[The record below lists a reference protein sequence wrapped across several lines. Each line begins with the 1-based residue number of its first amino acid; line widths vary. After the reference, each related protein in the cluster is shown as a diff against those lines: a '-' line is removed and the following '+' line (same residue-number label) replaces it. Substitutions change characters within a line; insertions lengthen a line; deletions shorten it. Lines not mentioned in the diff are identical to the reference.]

1 MSRSA
6 VLFDFDGTLADTIP
20 LIVASYRHTLT
31 APDQPAPTEAVI
43 RSWIGR
49 PLLETLEAHR
59 PGEGALLVDRYR
71 EHSTAHHDT
80 LIAVVPGAADLV
92 TALQERQVPVGVV
105 SSKRADMVRH
115 GMRVTELPHVDVV
128 VGLLETTA
136 HKPDPAPL
144 LEGARRLGID
154 PADCVYVG
162 DAVVDVQAAHA
173 AGMAAV
179 AVTWGAGEEDAL
191 RALAPDAVA
200 RDVDELRTALTGLLE
215 LDGGSS
221 APTS

>member
-1 MSRSA
+1 MSRRA

-20 LIVASYRHTLT
+20 LIVASYRHALT
-31 APDQPAPTEAVI
+31 APDRPAPTETPTDGEI

-49 PLLETLEAHR
+49 PLLETLETHR

-71 EHSTAHHDT
+71 EHNLAHHDT

-92 TALQERQVPVGVV
+92 TELLDRQLPLGIV
-105 SSKRADMVRH
+105 SSKRADTVRQ

-144 LEGARRLGID
+144 LEGARRLGVD

-162 DAVVDVQAAHA
+162 DAVVDVQAARA
-173 AGMAAV
+173 AGMAAI
-179 AVTWGAGEEDAL
+179 AVTWGAGEETAL
-191 RALAPDAVA
+191 RAEAPDALVHDIPGLREA
-200 RDVDELRTALTGLLE
+200 LAELLPVT
-215 LDGGSS
+215 
-221 APTS
+221 

>member
-1 MSRSA
+1 MSRHA
-6 VLFDFDGTLADTIP
+6 VLFDFDGTLADTVP
-20 LIVASYRHTLT
+20 LIVASYRHALT
-31 APDQPAPTEAVI
+31 RPDSQVPQEAVI

-49 PLLETLEAHR
+49 PLLETLETHR
-59 PGEGALLVDRYR
+59 PGEGALLVERYR
-71 EHSTAHHDT
+71 EHNIAHHDT

-92 TALQERQVPVGVV
+92 AELQASGLPLGVV
-105 SSKRADMVRH
+105 SSKRADMVRQ

-144 LEGARRLGID
+144 LEGARRLGVD

-162 DAVVDVQAAHA
+162 DAVVDVQAARA

-179 AVTWGAGEEDAL
+179 AVTWGAGEAGALQAEGPDAL
-191 RALAPDAVA
+191 V
-200 RDVDELRTALTGLLE
+200 RDVDELREALASLLAS
-215 LDGGSS
+215 LLPRGP
-221 APTS
+221 A